1 MDVEG
6 QCSRQHAFVERDV
19 VDDVERSP
27 FYPRTLSAHPRAS
40 AGARRRA
47 VEDAYAV
54 GGDGVVFRVGRFP
67 IDLYGAHAHGA
78 SEIDIDFMP
87 ALSER

>member
-1 MDVEG
+1 MDVDG
-6 QCSRQHAFVERDV
+6 QCARQPAHVEGYV
-19 VDDVERSP
+19 VDNVKRSP
-27 FYPRTLSAHPRAS
+27 FYPWRLAAHPLAS
-40 AGARRRA
+40 GARRRA

>member
-1 MDVEG
+1 MDVDGQRSRRRALVEG
-6 QCSRQHAFVERDV
+6 DV
-19 VDDVERSP
+19 VDDMGRSP
-27 FYPRTLSAHPRAS
+27 LYPGRRTARPLAS
-40 AGARRRA
+40 AARRRA

>member
-1 MDVEG
+1 MDDMG
-6 QCSRQHAFVERDV
+6 
-19 VDDVERSP
+19 RSP
-27 FYPRTLSAHPRAS
+27 FYPGRRTARPDAS
-40 AGARRRA
+40 CFGRRA
-47 VEDAYAV
+47 VEDALAIEMYRIIVGV
-54 GGDGVVFRVGRFP
+54 GGLP

>member
-1 MDVEG
+1 MDVDG
-6 QCSRQHAFVERDV
+6 QCSRRIAYVERDV
-19 VDDVERSP
+19 VNDMERSP
-27 FYPRTLSAHPRAS
+27 LYPGRRA
-40 AGARRRA
+40 ARPLAPGARCRA

-54 GGDGVVFRVGRFP
+54 GGDGVVFRVSRFP
-67 IDLYGAHAHGA
+67 IDLYGAHAHCA